1 MARECLVLVRRIC
14 RYAAHLHLMR
24 SLEIDVKMAKP
35 SMATPAT
42 LSKSE
47 QQCLQS
53 YVEFAPT
60 TRKLG
65 ALLMMQMGLRI
76 GEVCGLQWAD
86 FDLDHGILS
95 IERTVKRIYVGA
107 GQTRVVIH
115 SPKTRSSE
123 RKIPIPHGIL
133 GMLKQLQLKESYKG
147 WFLSGNESKPV
158 EPRCYR
164 KSLHCYLK
172 GAGVTVVNPHALRH
186 TFATTC
192 LQAGCNIKTLSE
204 LLGHASSDITLKRY
218 VHTCWEW
225 KQNEMN
231 RIFQ

>member
-1 MARECLVLVRRIC
+1 
-14 RYAAHLHLMR
+14 
-24 SLEIDVKMAKP
+24 
-35 SMATPAT
+35 
-42 LSKSE
+42 
-47 QQCLQS
+47 
-53 YVEFAPT
+53 
-60 TRKLG
+60 
-65 ALLMMQMGLRI
+65 
-76 GEVCGLQWAD
+76 
-86 FDLDHGILS
+86 
-95 IERTVKRIYVGA
+95 
-107 GQTRVVIH
+107 
-115 SPKTRSSE
+115 
-123 RKIPIPHGIL
+123 
-133 GMLKQLQLKESYKG
+133 MLKQLQQKESCKA

-164 KSLHCYLK
+164 KSLRCYLK
-172 GAGVTVVNPHALRH
+172 SAGVTVVNPHALRH

>member
-1 MARECLVLVRRIC
+1 
-14 RYAAHLHLMR
+14 
-24 SLEIDVKMAKP
+24 
-35 SMATPAT
+35 MATPAT

-65 ALLMMQMGLRI
+65 TLLMMQMGLRI

-86 FDLDHGILS
+86 FDLEHGILS
-95 IERTVKRIYVGA
+95 IERTVKRIYVST
-107 GQTRVVIH
+107 GQTRVVIQ

-133 GMLKQLQLKESYKG
+133 KMLKQLQRKENCKA
-147 WFLSGNESKPV
+147 WFLSGNEFKPV
-158 EPRCYR
+158 EPSCYR
-164 KSLHCYLK
+164 KSVHCYLK
-172 GAGVTVVNPHALRH
+172 GAGVAVVNPHALRH

-204 LLGHASSDITLKRY
+204 LLGHGSSDITLKRY

-225 KQNEMN
+225 KRNEMN

>member
-24 SLEIDVKMAKP
+24 SLEIDVKTTKP
-35 SMATPAT
+35 SMATSAT

-47 QQCLQS
+47 QQYLQS

-86 FDLDHGILS
+86 FDLEHGVLS
-95 IERTVKRIYVGA
+95 IERTVKRIYVGT
-107 GQTRVVIH
+107 GQTRVVIQ

-133 GMLKQLQLKESYKG
+133 VMLKQLQQKG
-147 WFLSGNESKPV
+147 SCKAWFLSGNESKPV

-164 KSLHCYLK
+164 KSLRCYLK
-172 GAGVTVVNPHALRH
+172 SAGVTVVNPHALRH

-192 LQAGCNIKTLSE
+192 LQAGCQPKNVE
-204 LLGHASSDITLKRY
+204 
-218 VHTCWEW
+218 
-225 KQNEMN
+225 
-231 RIFQ
+231 

>member
-1 MARECLVLVRRIC
+1 
-14 RYAAHLHLMR
+14 
-24 SLEIDVKMAKP
+24 
-35 SMATPAT
+35 
-42 LSKSE
+42 
-47 QQCLQS
+47 
-53 YVEFAPT
+53 
-60 TRKLG
+60 
-65 ALLMMQMGLRI
+65 MMQMGLRI

-86 FDLDHGILS
+86 FDLEHGILS
-95 IERTVKRIYVGA
+95 IERTVKRIYVST
-107 GQTRVVIH
+107 GQTRVVIQ

-133 GMLKQLQLKESYKG
+133 KMLKQLQRKENCKA
-147 WFLSGNESKPV
+147 WFLSGNEFKPV

-164 KSLHCYLK
+164 KSVHCYLK
-172 GAGVTVVNPHALRH
+172 GAGVAVVNPHALRH

-204 LLGHASSDITLKRY
+204 LLGHGSSDITLKRY

-225 KQNEMN
+225 KRNEMN